1 MSDQSVNSQELK
13 TLVHDYRDSIL
24 RLAYAYL
31 KNHHDAEDVAQD
43 VFVAF
48 LRSHPS
54 FPHDGAKKSW
64 LMTVTANKC
73 RNILTSAWK
82 KRSVP
87 LTEDLSYL
95 QEEDLNVLSFV
106 LALDEHYRIPIHLYY
121 YEGYSIEEIAKII
134 GANPSTV
141 GTRLARG
148 RKLLKN
154 KLGEDYYEE
163 E

>member
-1 MSDQSVNSQELK
+1 MGDRSVNSQELR

-48 LRSHPS
+48 LRSRPS
-54 FPHDGAKKSW
+54 FSDNAAKKSW

-73 RNILTSAWK
+73 KNVLNSAWK
-82 KRSVP
+82 KRNVP

-95 QEEDLNVLSFV
+95 PQKDFDVLSFV
-106 LALDEHYRIPIHLYY
+106 LSLDERYRIPIHLYY
-121 YEGYSIEEIAKII
+121 YEEYSIGEIAAII
-134 GANPSTV
+134 GANPATV

>member
-1 MSDQSVNSQELK
+1 MSDRPVNSQELR

-31 KNHHDAEDVAQD
+31 KNHHDAEDIAQD

-48 LRSHPS
+48 LRSRPS
-54 FPHDGAKKSW
+54 FPNDGAKKSW

-73 RNILTSAWK
+73 RNVLTSAWK
-82 KRSVP
+82 KRNVP
-87 LTEDLSYL
+87 LMEDLSYL
-95 QEEDLNVLSFV
+95 PKEDFDVISFV
-106 LALDEHYRIPIHLYY
+106 LSLDERYRIPIHLYY
-121 YEGYSIEEIAKII
+121 YEGYSIGEIAEII
-134 GANPSTV
+134 GTNPNTV